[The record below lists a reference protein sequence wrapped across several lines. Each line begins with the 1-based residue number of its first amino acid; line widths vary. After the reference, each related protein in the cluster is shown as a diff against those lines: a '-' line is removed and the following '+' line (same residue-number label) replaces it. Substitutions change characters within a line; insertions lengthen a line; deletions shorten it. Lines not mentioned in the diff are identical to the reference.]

1 MSRIFRR
8 WLCVVSIATLA
19 LALNPTEAS
28 GGRDGVGVV
37 GEAIIAGDSGYAQSA
52 AVATPGCADFA
63 YALKPWHLPANYR
76 WYYNPANAPAAIA
89 STALAAITASSKT
102 VASGY
107 NRCGSVPNL
116 PTKQQYMGTTR
127 TVAQVG
133 ANGDCNGNDG
143 RSTISWGTLPSSY
156 LAYTC
161 VYYQVSSGQVLS
173 ADVLIDNKAHQ
184 WFTTRPVNCVNA
196 YDLGSVMTHERG
208 HTAGLEHVDRG
219 TSAAQTMSP
228 QNLPCDT
235 SKLLLGAGDLAGLRH
250 VYHVG

>member
-19 LALNPTEAS
+19 LALNPAEAS
-28 GGRDGVGVV
+28 EGRDGVGVV
-37 GEAIIAGDSGYAQSA
+37 GEAIIAGDSRYAQSA
-52 AVATPGCADFA
+52 VGATPGCADLA
-63 YALKPWHLPANYR
+63 YALKPWHLGANYL

-89 STALAAITASSKT
+89 STALPAITASSKT
-102 VASGY
+102 VANGY

-116 PTKQQYMGTTR
+116 PTKQQYAGTTGR
-127 TVAQVG
+127 VAQVG
-133 ANGDCNGNDG
+133 ANAYCNGNDG
-143 RSTISWGTLPSSY
+143 RSVISWGTLPSSY

-161 VYYQVSSGQVLS
+161 VYYRLPSHEVLS

-208 HTAGLEHVDRG
+208 HTAGLEHVDQS
-219 TSAAQTMSP
+219 THAAQTMSP
-228 QNLPCDT
+228 KTMPCDT
-235 SKLLLGAGDLAGLRH
+235 VKRLLGAGDLAGLRSI
-250 VYHVG
+250 YHVG